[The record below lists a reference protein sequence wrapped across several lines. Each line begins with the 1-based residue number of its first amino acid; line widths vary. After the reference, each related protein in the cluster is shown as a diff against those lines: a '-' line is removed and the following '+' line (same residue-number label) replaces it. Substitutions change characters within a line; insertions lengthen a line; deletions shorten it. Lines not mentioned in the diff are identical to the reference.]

1 MVSSGLCDDSPYSD
15 ADFLAGSWTGPR
27 GERFELEG
35 DVAGNALVLTG
46 AERVAGGEVH
56 YRLTLTP
63 AGSHVEAKHE
73 ISRNGGTTWVR
84 LPTLSYVK

>member
-15 ADFLAGSWTGPR
+15 A
-27 GERFELEG
+27 
-35 DVAGNALVLTG
+35 ALVLTG